1 MKPAGGS
8 VRAWWQHRSIR
19 LQLTA
24 WYGGVLIVLV
34 AVLGGLIYGLLATN
48 LQHDVERQLAAR
60 TAEIQATLNGDE
72 DSPKFQDVAAPGELL
87 LFYDM
92 HDTLTASNNAPYGP
106 LTLPAWAR
114 QAAGQGVYSAVTLP
128 DGRWLLYAVTVPVGK
143 EDHPADVGRLLVGR
157 SLEPMNEMLQQT
169 LSTFAVA
176 GPLLV
181 LFACLGGY
189 FLAGRALAPVAAIT
203 QTAQRIRAEGLG
215 QGLRIGMPARHDE
228 LGELTATL
236 DAMLTQLEAAFMRE
250 RRFTADAAHELRTPL
265 AVVETETSIALTRP
279 RSAQEY
285 QRVLSV
291 VEGETVRMGRLVTN
305 LLALA
310 RADAGQ
316 HLLTWSPVRLDAL
329 CNTVANQMS
338 SLAAENGITL
348 TSQPAAEITVLGD
361 DIWLTQML
369 VNLVDNAIKYT
380 PPGGWVRIALAAA
393 PAQAIIRVED
403 NGAGIAADQLQYIFE
418 RFYRA
423 DQARNRD
430 DPAAGFGLGLAI
442 CNWVTHAH
450 GGTLEVVSRLGHGSC
465 FLIRLPMAPGAG

>member
-1 MKPAGGS
+1 VRPAGGGL
-8 VRAWWQHRSIR
+8 RAWWQHRSIR

-24 WYGGVLIVLV
+24 WYGAVLVVLV
-34 AVLGGLIYGLLATN
+34 AVLGGLIYELLAGN
-48 LQHDVERQLAAR
+48 LQHEVERQLAAR
-60 TAEIQATLNGDE
+60 AAEIRITLNGDE
-72 DSPKFQDVAAPGELL
+72 DNPKFQDVAAPGELL
-87 LFYDM
+87 LFYDP
-92 HDTLTASNNAPYGP
+92 DGTLKDSTSTPYRPAG
-106 LTLPAWAR
+106 LPAWAN
-114 QAAGQGVYSAVTLP
+114 QAGSQGVYGAVTLP
-128 DGRWLLYAVTVPVGK
+128 DGRWLLYAVPVGD
-143 EDHPADVGRLLVGR
+143 EDHPADMGRLLVGR
-157 SLEPMNEMLQQT
+157 SLEPMYAMLQQT

-189 FLAGRALAPVAAIT
+189 FLAGRALAPVSAIT
-203 QTAQRIRAEGLG
+203 HAAQRIRAEGLG
-215 QGLRIGMPARHDE
+215 PGTRIGMPARHDE
-228 LGELTATL
+228 LGELSATL

-285 QRVLSV
+285 QRVLAV
-291 VEGETVRMGRLVTN
+291 VEGETARMGRLVTN

-329 CNTVANQMS
+329 CNSVANQMS
-338 SLAAENGITL
+338 SLAGEKGITL
-348 TSQPAAEITVLGD
+348 ASHPDCEMTVLGD
-361 DIWLTQML
+361 EIWLTQML

-450 GGTLEVVSRLGHGSC
+450 GGTLEVVSRLGHGSS